1 MSRALLW
8 MGLIV
13 LIGQAPVEPPEL
25 PEAETVRVLAIQVR
39 EVTGGT
45 RHVDPSLEPMQEL
58 LAKVPGNHF
67 SELGFHEVEAP
78 YGQDARVE
86 LGEGYSFTIRPTELT
101 EDSEIV
107 FECIIDLTERD
118 STVEAL
124 RVQGKAIR
132 GEGAAF
138 RGLALKE
145 GEMMVIMSIA
155 KAEEDSR
162 GGGRGES
169 GQDSEG
175 AGDGG
180 TGESGQDGAGDG
192 FQREERDPSPLVPVL
207 ESRAPEPDPPAPPE
221 GAVAVAGENAPAPAD
236 RATIEGIL
244 RALEEQDMAEQ
255 KNARSR
261 RYDVVFKGD
270 WW

>member
-1 MSRALLW
+1 MNRALLC

-25 PEAETVRVLAIQVR
+25 PEAETVHVLAIQVR

-45 RHVDPSLEPMQEL
+45 RHVDPSLESLQEL
-58 LAKVPGNHF
+58 LTKVPGNHF
-67 SELGFHEVEAP
+67 SEIGFHEVEAP

-86 LGEGYSFTIRPTELT
+86 LGEGYTFTIRPTELT

-169 GQDSEG
+169 GQDRE
-175 AGDGG
+175 
-180 TGESGQDGAGDG
+180 GAGDG
-192 FQREERDPSPLVPVL
+192 FQKEERDPSPPVPVL
-207 ESRAPEPDPPAPPE
+207 ESRAPEPDRPAPPE